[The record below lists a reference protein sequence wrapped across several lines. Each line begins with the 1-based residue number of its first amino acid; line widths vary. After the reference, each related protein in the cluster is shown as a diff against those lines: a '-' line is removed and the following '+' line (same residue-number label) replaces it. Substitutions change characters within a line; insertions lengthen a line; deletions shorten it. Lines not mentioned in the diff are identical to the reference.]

1 MKDSDICIILIK
13 EAAHI
18 HIHNMFT
25 IQTDNHTLKP
35 ALLVID
41 VQNGFVSKGG
51 SYDKLGMDT
60 SNYRAV
66 VPKMRQLISLC
77 RELGIP
83 IFYTE
88 ATREPSGIDLL
99 TKVHRILPKSREER
113 IKKMPICVRGTW
125 DAQTIDE
132 IKPTDAD
139 HVIIKRRD
147 SAFQDTEINV
157 WFEALGINTIV
168 FAGVD
173 TSICVETSLRDAFNQ
188 GYDVILISDATA
200 SSNKESYNTTLQRIR
215 DYYGVVMDFERFS
228 NSSNWAQQNNGRV
241 PRDRIDAFIQSF
253 NLLDPRKSI
262 A

>member
-1 MKDSDICIILIK
+1 
-13 EAAHI
+13 
-18 HIHNMFT
+18 MFR
-25 IQTDNHTLKP
+25 IQTDNSTLTP

-51 SYDKLGMDT
+51 SYDKLGMDN

-77 RELGIP
+77 RELRIP
-83 IFYTE
+83 IFFTE

-99 TKVHRILPKSREER
+99 TRVHRILPRSREER
-113 IKKMPICVRGTW
+113 IRKVPICVRGTW

-132 IKPTDAD
+132 LKPSDAD

-157 WFEALGINTIV
+157 WFKALGINTIV

-200 SSNKESYNTTLQRIR
+200 SSNKESYNTTLQRIG
-215 DYYGVVMDFERFS
+215 DSYGVVMDFERFA
-228 NSSNWAQQNNGRV
+228 NSSRWAQQNNGQV
-241 PRDRIDAFIQSF
+241 PRDRIDSFIQTF
-253 NLLDPRKSI
+253 NLLDPRESI

>member
-1 MKDSDICIILIK
+1 
-13 EAAHI
+13 
-18 HIHNMFT
+18 MFT
-25 IQTDNHTLKP
+25 IQTENSTLRP

-41 VQNGFVSKGG
+41 VQNGYVSKGG

-66 VPKMRQLISLC
+66 VPKIRELIDLC
-77 RELGIP
+77 REVGIP

-88 ATREPSGIDLL
+88 SVREPSGIDLL
-99 TKVHRILPKSREER
+99 TRVHRILPKSREER
-113 IKKMPICVRGTW
+113 IRKVPICVRGTW
-125 DAQTIDE
+125 DAQTINE
-132 IKPTDAD
+132 LKPTDAD

-147 SAFQDTEINV
+147 SAFQDTEINA
-157 WFEALGINTIV
+157 WLRALGINTII

-200 SSNKESYNTTLQRIR
+200 SGNKEHYNTTLQRIR
-215 DYYGVVMDFERFS
+215 DYYGVVMDFERLANLS
-228 NSSNWAQQNNGRV
+228 RWVQQNNGHV
-241 PRDRIDAFIQSF
+241 PKDRIDTFIQTF
-253 NLLDPRKSI
+253 NLLDPRESI

>member
-1 MKDSDICIILIK
+1 
-13 EAAHI
+13 
-18 HIHNMFT
+18 MFT
-25 IQTDNHTLKP
+25 IQTDNSTLRP

-66 VPKMRQLISLC
+66 VPKMRELVNLC
-77 RELGIP
+77 REVEIP

-99 TKVHRILPKSREER
+99 TRVHRILPKSREER
-113 IKKMPICVRGTW
+113 ISKVPICVRGTW

-132 IKPTDAD
+132 LKPADTD

-157 WFEALGINTIV
+157 WLKALGINTLV

-173 TSICVETSLRDAFNQ
+173 TSICVETSVRDGFNQ

-200 SSNKESYNTTLQRIR
+200 SRDKEDYNRTLQRIG
-215 DYYGVVMDFERFS
+215 DSYGVVMDFKRFA
-228 NSSNWAQQNNGRV
+228 NSVRWVQQNNGHV
-241 PRDRIDAFIQSF
+241 PKDRIDSFIETF
-253 NLLDPRKSI
+253 NLLDPRESI
-262 A
+262 V

>member
-1 MKDSDICIILIK
+1 
-13 EAAHI
+13 
-18 HIHNMFT
+18 MFT
-25 IQTDNHTLKP
+25 IQTSNHTLRP
-35 ALLVID
+35 ALLIID

-66 VPKMRQLISLC
+66 VPKMRELINLC
-77 RELGIP
+77 REVGIP

-88 ATREPSGIDLL
+88 AVREPSGIDLL
-99 TKVHRILPKSREER
+99 TRVHRILPKSREER
-113 IKKMPICVRGTW
+113 IRKMQICVRGTR

-132 IKPTDAD
+132 LKPTDAD

-147 SAFQDTEINV
+147 SAFQDTEINA
-157 WFEALGINTIV
+157 WLRALGINTIV

-200 SSNKESYNTTLQRIR
+200 SGNKEHYNTTLQRIR
-215 DYYGVVMDFERFS
+215 DYYGVVMDFERFA
-228 NSSNWAQQNNGRV
+228 NSSRWVQQNNGQVPKDRV
-241 PRDRIDAFIQSF
+241 DTFIQTF
-253 NLLDPRKSI
+253 NLLDPRESI